1 MKLVYYYRYGF
12 EHLLKTTLAQVTL
25 YIKVYKLILD
35 GELTLANYK
44 IKKKDVADKEI
55 SSLHDFRLYKIIE
68 SFDKISY
75 DYLILLQLKLKQ
87 ISPKFYSGIF
97 DFVTLLKLNART
109 RTTAKMPAK
118 ISTKI
123 KSDLKNSER
132 KLEEFN
138 RKRYTL
144 AQEDCQ
150 GAFEYF
156 KEQIKLEQGGN

>member
-1 MKLVYYYRYGF
+1 M
-12 EHLLKTTLAQVTL
+12 
-25 YIKVYKLILD
+25 
-35 GELTLANYK
+35 
-44 IKKKDVADKEI
+44 
-55 SSLHDFRLYKIIE
+55 
-68 SFDKISY
+68 
-75 DYLILLQLKLKQ
+75 KLKQ
-87 ISPKFYSGIF
+87 ISPKFYLGIF

-118 ISTKI
+118 ISAKV

-144 AQEDCQ
+144 TQEDCQ